1 MENYYRS
8 YLSINFRLPVESL
21 ILMVFRRHCVSE
33 YARNIPL
40 YCTCIASDGDNR
52 VINGLCNKTRGRVLV
67 PAGGSSLSAG
77 RVSYGARAAG
87 GRRRLFDPL
96 HNLTSL

>member
-8 YLSINFRLPVESL
+8 CFAVNFFLPVKSL
-21 ILMVFRRHCVSE
+21 LTSFRNHCVRICSKHP
-33 YARNIPL
+33 AIDS
-40 YCTCIASDGDNR
+40 IASDGDNR

-77 RVSYGARAAG
+77 RVSYRARAAG
-87 GRRRLFDPL
+87 GRRRRLFDPL